1 MALTKQ
7 KTVNL
12 SGESKIDNETVAR
25 FSAQVS
31 SNDALSQD
39 IVTTIANVDLYRK
52 NSKAVRDDAN
62 AFREYVYTVQ
72 DQVYSE
78 NETK

>member
-62 AFREYVYTVQ
+62 LFREFVYAVQ

-78 NETK
+78 TETE

>member
-1 MALTKQ
+1 MNWWHVFQRKYHLMM
-7 KTVNL
+7 
-12 SGESKIDNETVAR
+12 R
-25 FSAQVS
+25 W
-31 SNDALSQD
+31 LSQD

-62 AFREYVYTVQ
+62 SFREFVYAVQ

-78 NETK
+78 TETE

>member
-7 KTVNL
+7 KTVSL

-39 IVTTIANVDLYRK
+39 IVTTIINVSLYRK

-62 AFREYVYTVQ
+62 SFREFVYSVQ

-78 NETK
+78 TETE

>member
-12 SGESKIDNETVAR
+12 SGESRIGDELVA
-25 FSAQVS
+25 SAQVS

-52 NSKAVRDDAN
+52 NSKSVRDDAN

-78 NETK
+78 TETE

>member
-12 SGESKIDNETVAR
+12 SGESKIGDELVAR

-62 AFREYVYTVQ
+62 SFREFVYSVQ

-78 NETK
+78 TETE

>member
-31 SNDALSQD
+31 SNDSLSQD

-78 NETK
+78 TETE

>member
-12 SGESKIDNETVAR
+12 SGESKIDNEIVAR

-31 SNDALSQD
+31 SNDSLSQD

-52 NSKAVRDDAN
+52 NSKSVRDDAN

-78 NETK
+78 NETE

>member
-12 SGESKIDNETVAR
+12 SGESKIGNESVAR

-78 NETK
+78 NETE

>member
-7 KTVNL
+7 KIVNL
-12 SGESKIDNETVAR
+12 SGESRIGDELVAR

-62 AFREYVYTVQ
+62 SFREFVYSVQ

-78 NETK
+78 TETE

>member
-31 SNDALSQD
+31 SNDALSQELQQLPTL
-39 IVTTIANVDLYRK
+39 IFIAKIPKL
-52 NSKAVRDDAN
+52 
-62 AFREYVYTVQ
+62 
-72 DQVYSE
+72 
-78 NETK
+78 

>member
-31 SNDALSQD
+31 SNDSLSQD

-62 AFREYVYTVQ
+62 SFREFVYSVQ

-78 NETK
+78 TETE

>member
-12 SGESKIDNETVAR
+12 SGESKIGDESVAR

-39 IVTTIANVDLYRK
+39 IVTTIVNVDLYRK
-52 NSKAVRDDAN
+52 NSKSVRDDAN

-78 NETK
+78 NETE

>member
-7 KTVNL
+7 KTGNL
-12 SGESKIDNETVAR
+12 SGESRIGDELVAR

-39 IVTTIANVDLYRK
+39 IVTTIANVNLYRK

-62 AFREYVYTVQ
+62 SFREFVYSVQ

-78 NETK
+78 TETE

>member
-31 SNDALSQD
+31 SNDSLSQD

-52 NSKAVRDDAN
+52 NSKSVRDDAN

-78 NETK
+78 NETE

>member
-31 SNDALSQD
+31 SNDSLSQD

-78 NETK
+78 TGTE

>member
-12 SGESKIDNETVAR
+12 SGESKIGDESVAR

-39 IVTTIANVDLYRK
+39 IVTTIVNVDLYRK

>member
-62 AFREYVYTVQ
+62 SFREFVYSVQ

-78 NETK
+78 TETE

>member
-1 MALTKQ
+1 M
-7 KTVNL
+7 
-12 SGESKIDNETVAR
+12 AR

-62 AFREYVYTVQ
+62 AFREYVYT
-72 DQVYSE
+72 
-78 NETK
+78 

>member
-7 KTVNL
+7 KTVSL

-31 SNDALSQD
+31 SNNALSQD

-62 AFREYVYTVQ
+62 SFREFVYAVQ

-78 NETK
+78 TETE

>member
-39 IVTTIANVDLYRK
+39 IVTTIVNVDLYRK
-52 NSKAVRDDAN
+52 NSKSVRDDAN

-72 DQVYSE
+72 DKVYSE
-78 NETK
+78 TETE